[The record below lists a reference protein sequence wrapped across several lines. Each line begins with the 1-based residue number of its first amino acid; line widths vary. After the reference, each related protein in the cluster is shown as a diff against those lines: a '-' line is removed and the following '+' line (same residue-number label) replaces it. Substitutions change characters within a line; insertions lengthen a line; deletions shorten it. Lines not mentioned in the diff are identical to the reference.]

1 MLTLPPTVLYICGA
15 RRGHN
20 GHKQK
25 IKLVVAVMITVMDY
39 VIKSLSNIHPSLFFI
54 DSETRDMVLD
64 QTVTGIL
71 GEEVYLRCLYT
82 GQSSIFFSSW
92 NRIDSTNK
100 AKKMASYKSSGNSF
114 KRENFGNPASITNL
128 TVKVNVTSFDQ
139 EGEYTCVFNS
149 DEDETKDTMFLSVIG
164 EYAKMYFPPEKNKL
178 VWVLNYDKFINTSV
192 FSLSSA

>member
-1 MLTLPPTVLYICGA
+1 
-15 RRGHN
+15 
-20 GHKQK
+20 
-25 IKLVVAVMITVMDY
+25 
-39 VIKSLSNIHPSLFFI
+39 
-54 DSETRDMVLD
+54 MVLD

-82 GQSSIFFSSW
+82 GQSSILFSSW

-100 AKKMASYKSSGNSF
+100 AKKMAGYKSSVDSF
-114 KRENFGNPASITNL
+114 KRENFGNPASNTNL

-139 EGEYTCVFNS
+139 EGEYTCVFDS

-192 FSLSSA
+192 LSLSSA